1 MGGNSLPE
9 LCIRRPVLAVVMSL
23 FLVLLGL
30 ISFDRLSVR
39 EYPNIDPPIVLVS
52 TTYTGA
58 SAEIMESQVTRVLEE
73 VLAGIEGIDYI
84 RSVSRQELSQI
95 AINFHLSRDID
106 AAVNDVRDRVG
117 RGRNR
122 LPDEID
128 EPLVQR
134 IEADADPIMGN
145 SLSSDRHSQMELT
158 EAAELYAK
166 DRLQAL
172 PGVAEVRIFG
182 ARRFSMRIWLD
193 PARLAAYNLTA
204 QDVENALRAQNIE
217 IPSGRIESKE
227 MEFSVLS
234 ETDMREPAEFE
245 SVIVKEADG
254 YPVRIRDVG
263 RVGLAPEEERS
274 LVRYNGRTSVGLGIV
289 KQSTGNPLEIARA
302 VRAEIDK
309 INPTLPEGM
318 QIKVGFDTSVFIE
331 RSIEAVY
338 WTILEAVL
346 LVGLIVL
353 LFLRTPRA
361 TFIPLVTIPASLMA
375 SFAII
380 AALGFTINTLT
391 LLAMVLAVG
400 LVVDD
405 AIVMLENIF
414 RHIEDGVPP
423 MQAAF
428 QGSREIGFAIIAM
441 TITLAAVYAPIGFLT
456 GRSGRLFVEFAWTLA
471 ATVLISGFVAL
482 TLTPMM
488 CSRLLR
494 HEENHGRLYTGIE
507 NALVSATS
515 GYKRLLDRI
524 LSRRAL
530 ILGIAGLFIL
540 AGAGLFLSLK
550 RELTPVEDRSSI
562 IGVYI
567 APEGATIDYMDRFG
581 RMTDEIYRTVPEIE
595 SSFMVM
601 GMPIVNNGN
610 TYLNLKEWDK
620 RDRSQMDIVKELSGK
635 LGSLTGFMAFP
646 MNRPSLGQSPL
657 SRPLWIVLQS
667 TESYEEI
674 ERITQNVLGELR
686 KYPGF
691 VNIDTN
697 LKLNKPELNVTV
709 NRDKVQDA
717 GVEVATIGRTME
729 TMLGGRKVTRFKRE
743 GKQYDVIV
751 QMADIDRTNPD
762 DLARIYVR
770 GGDGRMI
777 QLSNLVDVQESVAP
791 RELVRFN
798 QMHSSEINATLAPG
812 YTLGEALEQL
822 ETITR
827 ENIPSSW
834 QIDFISQSREYHS
847 ASSEIYFIFILAVLF
862 IYLVLSAQFESFID
876 PIVILLTV
884 PLSMTGALLALKL
897 VGGTLNI
904 YSQIGLVTLVGL
916 ITKHGILIVDF
927 SNKLRA
933 EGKSIREAVIEA
945 ASLRLRPILMTSGA
959 MIMGALPL
967 CYASGAGAES
977 RQAIGWVIF
986 GGISLGTLLTLF
998 ILPTVYMMIARF
1010 RTIRPA
1016 TAPGKPV
1023 ETAAAE

>member
-1 MGGNSLPE
+1 S
-9 LCIRRPVLAVVMSL
+9 
-23 FLVLLGL
+23 
-30 ISFDRLSVR
+30 
-39 EYPNIDPPIVLVS
+39 
-52 TTYTGA
+52 
-58 SAEIMESQVTRVLEE
+58 
-73 VLAGIEGIDYI
+73 
-84 RSVSRQELSQI
+84 
-95 AINFHLSRDID
+95 
-106 AAVNDVRDRVG
+106 
-117 RGRNR
+117 
-122 LPDEID
+122 
-128 EPLVQR
+128 
-134 IEADADPIMGN
+134 
-145 SLSSDRHSQMELT
+145 
-158 EAAELYAK
+158 
-166 DRLQAL
+166 
-172 PGVAEVRIFG
+172 
-182 ARRFSMRIWLD
+182 
-193 PARLAAYNLTA
+193 
-204 QDVENALRAQNIE
+204 
-217 IPSGRIESKE
+217 
-227 MEFSVLS
+227 
-234 ETDMREPAEFE
+234 
-245 SVIVKEADG
+245 
-254 YPVRIRDVG
+254 
-263 RVGLAPEEERS
+263 
-274 LVRYNGRTSVGLGIV
+274 
-289 KQSTGNPLEIARA
+289 IARA

-667 TESYEEI
+667 TDSYEEI

-751 QMADIDRTNPD
+751 Q
-762 DLARIYVR
+762 
-770 GGDGRMI
+770 
-777 QLSNLVDVQESVAP
+777 
-791 RELVRFN
+791 
-798 QMHSSEINATLAPG
+798 
-812 YTLGEALEQL
+812 
-822 ETITR
+822 
-827 ENIPSSW
+827 
-834 QIDFISQSREYHS
+834 
-847 ASSEIYFIFILAVLF
+847 
-862 IYLVLSAQFESFID
+862 
-876 PIVILLTV
+876 
-884 PLSMTGALLALKL
+884 
-897 VGGTLNI
+897 
-904 YSQIGLVTLVGL
+904 
-916 ITKHGILIVDF
+916 
-927 SNKLRA
+927 
-933 EGKSIREAVIEA
+933 
-945 ASLRLRPILMTSGA
+945 
-959 MIMGALPL
+959 
-967 CYASGAGAES
+967 
-977 RQAIGWVIF
+977 
-986 GGISLGTLLTLF
+986 
-998 ILPTVYMMIARF
+998 
-1010 RTIRPA
+1010 
-1016 TAPGKPV
+1016 
-1023 ETAAAE
+1023 